1 MSKQLTSIDV
11 DELNIIDLYKHYAA
25 LESTQPLVTSDSKDL
40 LEAEMENVLDKRSEK
55 VDRIYYAISA
65 NEDALDRIKKETEL
79 VQRAKVHHESK
90 IKSLKGL
97 LSFLRRT
104 LVTKSNKLI
113 GKNYQFTLTKKK
125 TLSVEITSQIEDWT
139 EEERQKFCIE
149 QEINRTTVTVL
160 RSLSGEELDRGTS
173 ISKPKKTILPNL
185 DALRQAHQSSQQLP
199 HGVKVIQE
207 YSIRSSRV
215 FKKSGKL
222 ESSVEMEASDIAGE
236 LLP

>member
-1 MSKQLTSIDV
+1 MPNQLTSVEID
-11 DELNIIDLYKHYAA
+11 DLNVIDLYKHYAA
-25 LESTQPLVTSDSKDL
+25 LESSHPLVTAESREL
-40 LEAEMENVLDKRSEK
+40 LEAEMENVVNKRSEK
-55 VDRIYYAISA
+55 LDRIYYAIAS

-97 LSFLRRT
+97 LSFLKRT

-139 EEERQKFCIE
+139 EEERQKFCVE

-160 RSLSGEELDRGTS
+160 RSLSGEELDVGTS

-185 DALRQAHQSSQQLP
+185 DALREAHQSSQQLP
-199 HGVKVIQE
+199 NGVKVIQE
-207 YSIRSSRV
+207 YSIRSSRT
-215 FKKSGKL
+215 FQKSGK
-222 ESSVEMEASDIAGE
+222 VEDRIEVEASDTTGE
-236 LLP
+236 LLS